1 MTAAGQRGI
10 ERAVQSQGLERSRR
24 RRIRQAPQRGNQHRQ
39 ELDPFALDI
48 DAEIE

>member
-1 MTAAGQRGI
+1 MTAAGQGI

-24 RRIRQAPQRGNQHRQ
+24 RRICQALQRGNQHRQ
-39 ELDPFALDI
+39 ELDLFALDI